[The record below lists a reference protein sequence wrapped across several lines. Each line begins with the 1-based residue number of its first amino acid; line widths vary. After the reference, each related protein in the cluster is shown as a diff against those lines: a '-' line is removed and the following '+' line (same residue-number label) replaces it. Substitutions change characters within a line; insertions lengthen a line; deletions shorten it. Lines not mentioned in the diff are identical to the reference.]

1 MIKLNAPPCSQ
12 PIKGENSLRLGII
25 FQIRILWKNP
35 EGEKY
40 LISAM
45 IILL

>member
-1 MIKLNAPPCSQ
+1 MIRLNAPPCSQ

-25 FQIRILWKNP
+25 FQIRIPWKNP

-40 LISAM
+40 PIPAR